1 MIMMMA
7 KILVQNDD
15 DPKKWFKRIFTLR
28 VPRGGGSLVLWEDGS
43 VSAFLGPS
51 SFPISL
57 ETFFVLQKGSVAKN
71 EIKHM
76 TITNLDDFEWTCS
89 SLPPPFARSV
99 NLQNPPI

>member
-51 SFPISL
+51 SFPIS
-57 ETFFVLQKGSVAKN
+57 
-71 EIKHM
+71 
-76 TITNLDDFEWTCS
+76 
-89 SLPPPFARSV
+89 
-99 NLQNPPI
+99 